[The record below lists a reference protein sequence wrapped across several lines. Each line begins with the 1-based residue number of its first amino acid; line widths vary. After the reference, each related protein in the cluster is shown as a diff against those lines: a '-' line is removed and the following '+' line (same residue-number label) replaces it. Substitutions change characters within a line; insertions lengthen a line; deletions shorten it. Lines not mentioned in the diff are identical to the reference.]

1 MVQEFLEVRRGRRE
15 RKRRNMSGYKLYYF
29 AIRGRAEIDR
39 WAFSAAKIEFEDIRL
54 NRDEWVKEKE
64 CKY

>member
-1 MVQEFLEVRRGRRE
+1 MVQEFLEVRRGRKE

-54 NRDEWVKEKE
+54 SRDEWVKEKE
-64 CKY
+64 CK

>member
-1 MVQEFLEVRRGRRE
+1 
-15 RKRRNMSGYKLYYF
+15 MSGYKLYYF

-39 WAFSAAKIEFEDIRL
+39 WTFSAAKIEFEDIRL

-64 CKY
+64 CK

>member
-1 MVQEFLEVRRGRRE
+1 
-15 RKRRNMSGYKLYYF
+15 MSGYKLYYF

-54 NRDEWVKEKE
+54 DRDEWVKEKE
-64 CKY
+64 CK